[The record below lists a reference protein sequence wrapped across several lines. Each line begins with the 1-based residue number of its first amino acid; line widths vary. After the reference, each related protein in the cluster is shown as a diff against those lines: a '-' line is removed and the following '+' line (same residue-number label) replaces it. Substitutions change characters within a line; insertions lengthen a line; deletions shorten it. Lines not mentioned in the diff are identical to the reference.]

1 MRGEPGGFTLME
13 VIVGLTVA
21 ALALSAGF
29 ATLAFLA
36 DREQPVDA
44 VSAVALRGATT
55 RSLLTGWL
63 SEARLRSYRRG
74 PLFQGFDAEERGVP
88 SDELNFP
95 TTASTPLGVGTT
107 IVRLFID
114 RDEQTPE
121 RGLVAEL
128 RQRFSDEP
136 RVVELVPEAGALQIE
151 YLTTIQGSVGD
162 WIPTWVNDD
171 RLPKAIRLALAATAP
186 DMTVTV
192 AAVDTSPTVSATV

>member
-1 MRGEPGGFTLME
+1 M
-13 VIVGLTVA
+13 
-21 ALALSAGF
+21 
-29 ATLAFLA
+29 
-36 DREQPVDA
+36 
-44 VSAVALRGATT
+44 
-55 RSLLTGWL
+55 
-63 SEARLRSYRRG
+63 
-74 PLFQGFDAEERGVP
+74 P

-128 RQRFSDEP
+128 TQRFSDEP

-151 YLTTIQGSVGD
+151 YLTAIQGSVGD

-186 DMTVTV
+186 DTLPALLRYPILVTLE
-192 AAVDTSPTVSATV
+192 TTR